1 MTEAA
6 KIRFEIEEF
15 SAPEMRKISGCDI
28 RKAAFYLVESKTT
41 EKETLQQRGSDI
53 FADPLIQKLHT
64 DGAGAEIFS
73 KAAYII
79 EVTFRPGVTDN
90 PAHSAAEA
98 FALHDTTAEVASGRL
113 YAVSGNITRA
123 EAETLATE
131 EFANPLIEK
140 ITVYTPAEFSARSRF
155 ENISLPHVALHGAPE
170 ILPVSLDRSD
180 AELESLS
187 TARCLALT
195 LKEIKHIKN
204 HYRIESV
211 AARRAKTDLP
221 AQPTDV
227 EIEIIAQSWSEH
239 CKHKIF
245 SAAISYRDESGNTQT
260 IDSLY
265 KTYIKGATKKIEKQ
279 RGINWLIS
287 VFEDNA
293 GIVRFDENID
303 LCIKA
308 ETHNSPSA
316 LDPYGGAL
324 TGILGVNR
332 DILGCGLGAL
342 PIANSDVFC
351 FAPPDLP
358 AKTGSENMPAKLKE
372 PKRIFEGV
380 HLGVEDGGN
389 KSGIPTVNGAIF
401 FDRDYAGKPLVF
413 CGTIGVIPQKLADG
427 RNTAEKQAND
437 GDRIF
442 MAGGAIGADGIH
454 GATFSSLALD
464 ENAPATAVQIGD
476 PLTQKRLT
484 SFLLEARD
492 KGLYSSVTD
501 NGAGGLS
508 SSIGEMALQ
517 SGGAEIELAHC
528 PVKYP
533 GLQPWELMISES
545 QERMSFAVPP
555 EHAAAFLELAKIHG
569 VQASDIGHFKSDGF
583 LTINYHGR
591 IAADLDLDFLHNSL
605 PQMKLDAV
613 WNAALPRKGWH
624 EESTAAETLPQP
636 AEDGAFIKT
645 ALLTLLAAPN
655 IASKEKWVRR
665 YDHEVQAA
673 SHIKPFCGSGDG
685 PSDCGAIWLAPHGGE
700 KENAIAIGCG
710 LAPRLSLTDP
720 YLMAQYAVDEA
731 LRNVVV
737 AGGDPDMCCL
747 LDNFCWPD
755 PVKSALTPDGD
766 VKLGQLV
773 KTCQGL
779 HDICIAYGTP
789 LVSGKDSMKNDYRG
803 KDHTGRDIT
812 ISILPTLL
820 VTAMAKAD
828 IRHTTR
834 SDFQNSGDFIYLLGA
849 NMTGPVKGLGAS
861 EFAQH
866 FAADDTPPVIDMEK
880 NIALYRAYHTA
891 CKNNILS
898 SGHDLSDGGLLVALA
913 ESMIGGD
920 KGAAVEI
927 TATDLPIN
935 DLLFGEAAGRFLVSV
950 PRAYRAVFDD
960 HFKGYSP
967 LLLGQVTAEK
977 TLSLK
982 LPAPYGRVTIA
993 LEEMEDK
1000 WKNTLSL

>member
-1 MTEAA
+1 MTGTA
-6 KIRFEIEEF
+6 KIRFEIEDLA
-15 SAPEMRKISGCDI
+15 APDVQKISGCDI
-28 RKAAFYLVESKTT
+28 HKTNFYLVESATAERDILK
-41 EKETLQQRGSDI
+41 QQGSDI
-53 FADPLIQKLHT
+53 FADPLIQEIHI
-64 DGAGAEIFS
+64 DGNGAAILNN
-73 KAAYII
+73 AAYII

-98 FALHDTTAEVASGRL
+98 FDLGGITASIASGRL
-113 YAVSGNITRA
+113 YTISGNITREA
-123 EAETLATE
+123 AETLAAE

-140 ITVYTPAEFSARSRF
+140 IGVYTPEEFTALRRF
-155 ENISLPHVALHGAPE
+155 DMINLPHVHLHGAPE
-170 ILPVSLDRSD
+170 ILTVSLDRSD
-180 AELESLS
+180 AELEQLS
-187 TARCLALT
+187 VERCLALT
-195 LKEIKHIKN
+195 LHEIKHIDD
-204 HYRIESV
+204 HYRDNKV
-211 AARRAKTDLP
+211 AAHRAEKKLP

-227 EIEIIAQSWSEH
+227 ELEIIAQSWSEH

-245 SAAISYRDESGNTQT
+245 SAAISYRDEKGATT
-260 IDSLY
+260 KIDSLY
-265 KTYIKGATKKIEKQ
+265 KTYIKGATKQIEKQ
-279 RGINWLIS
+279 RGIDWLIS
-287 VFEDNA
+287 VFADNA
-293 GIVRFDENID
+293 GVVRFDNNID

-342 PIANSDVFC
+342 PIANTDVFC

-358 AKTGSENMPAKLKE
+358 ATLGHQNMPAKLKE

-401 FDRDYAGKPLVF
+401 FDQDYAGKPLVF
-413 CGTIGVIPQKLADG
+413 CGTIGVMPRQLADG
-427 RNTAEKQAND
+427 RAVAEKQAEA

-492 KGLYSSVTD
+492 QGLYSSVTD

-508 SSIGEMALQ
+508 SSIGEMALE

-533 GLQPWELMISES
+533 GLQPYELMISES

-555 EHAAAFLELAKIHG
+555 AHTDAFVALAKIHG
-569 VQASDIGHFKSDGF
+569 VNASDIGHFKDDGF
-583 LTINYHGR
+583 LTVQYHGK
-591 IAADLDLDFLHNSL
+591 IAAELDLDFLHNSL
-605 PQMKLDAV
+605 PQMTLDAV
-613 WNAALPRKGWH
+613 WSGAKQRSGWH
-624 EESTAAETLPQP
+624 KDSATAQELPQP
-636 AEDGAFIKT
+636 EASGAFIKT
-645 ALLTLLAAPN
+645 ALLTLLGTPN

-673 SHIKPFCGSGDG
+673 THIKPFSGTGDG

-700 KENAIAIGCG
+700 NTGVVTIGCG
-710 LAPRLSLTDP
+710 MAPRLSLSDP

-737 AGGDPDMCCL
+737 SGGDPDMCCL

-755 PVKSALTPDGD
+755 PVKSAHTPDGD
-766 VKLGQLV
+766 IKLGQLV

-779 HDICIAYGTP
+779 YDICTTYGAP

-803 KDHTGRDIT
+803 KDHQSRDIT

-828 IRHTTR
+828 IRHTVR

-849 NMTGPVKGLGAS
+849 NSKGLGAS
-861 EFAQH
+861 EFAQY
-866 FAADDTPPVIDMEK
+866 FTADDTLPAIDMEK
-880 NIALYRAYHTA
+880 NIALYRAYHEA
-891 CKNNILS
+891 CQNSILS

-913 ESMIGGD
+913 ESMIGGG
-920 KGAAVEI
+920 KGAAIEI
-927 TATDLPIN
+927 MTAELPLT

-950 PRAYRAVFDD
+950 SPAHRAVFDD
-960 HFKGYSP
+960 HFTGHSP
-967 LLLGQVTAEK
+967 RLLGQVTDNKE
-977 TLSLK
+977 LSLK
-982 LPAPYGRVTIA
+982 LPAPYSRITIA
-993 LEEMEDK
+993 LSEMEEK
-1000 WKNTLSL
+1000 WKNALSF

>member
-1 MTEAA
+1 MTGLA
-6 KIRFEIEEF
+6 KIRFEIEEL
-15 SAPEMRKISGCDI
+15 SAPDAKKISGCEI
-28 RKAAFYLVESKTT
+28 RKTAFYLVESKTAD
-41 EKETLQQRGSDI
+41 KAALLQQGRDI

-64 DGAGAEIFS
+64 DGTGE
-73 KAAYII
+73 AALQNAAFII
-79 EVTFRPGVTDN
+79 DVTFRPGVTDN

-98 FALHDTTAEVASGRL
+98 FGLNGIKAAVASGRL
-113 YAVSGNITRA
+113 YAVSGSITRA
-123 EAETLATE
+123 EAEAIAAE
-131 EFANPLIEK
+131 EYANPLIEK
-140 ITVYTPAEFSARSRF
+140 ITVHTPEEFAALNRF
-155 ENISLPHVALHGAPE
+155 DNISLPHVLLHGAPE

-180 AELESLS
+180 AELEQLS

-195 LKEIKHIKN
+195 LQEIKHIKT
-204 HYRIESV
+204 HYRDESV
-211 AARRAKTDLP
+211 AARRAEKNLP
-221 AQPTDV
+221 PQPTDV

-245 SAAISYRDESGNTQT
+245 SAAISYRDENGKTGT

-265 KTYIKGATKKIEKQ
+265 KTYIKGATKQIEKQ
-279 RGINWLIS
+279 RGIDWLVS

-293 GIVRFDENID
+293 GIVRFDNNID

-342 PIANSDVFC
+342 PVANTDVFC

-358 AKTGSENMPAKLKE
+358 ESTGRENMPAKLKE

-380 HLGVEDGGN
+380 HLGVQDGGN

-413 CGTIGVIPQKLADG
+413 CGTIGVMPQQLPDG
-427 RNTAEKQAND
+427 RKTAEKQARD

-476 PLTQKRLT
+476 PLTQKRLAA
-484 SFLLEARD
+484 FLLEARD
-492 KGLYSSVTD
+492 KGLYSSITD

-533 GLQPWELMISES
+533 GLQPWEIMISES

-555 EHAAAFLELAKIHG
+555 EHAQAFLALAALHG
-569 VQASDIGHFKSDGF
+569 VEATDIGHFKSDGF
-583 LTINYHGR
+583 LSVYYEGK
-591 IAADLDLDFLHNSL
+591 IAAELDLDFLHNSL
-605 PQMKLDAV
+605 PQMKLEAV
-613 WNAALPRKGWH
+613 WNDAMPRKNWH
-624 EESTAAETLPQP
+624 RDNPETPCPPPLQDNAA
-636 AEDGAFIKT
+636 FVKT

-655 IASKEKWVRR
+655 IASKEQWVRR

-673 SHIKPFCGSGDG
+673 THIKPFSGRGDG

-700 KENAIAIGCG
+700 QTNAAVIGCG

-731 LRNVVV
+731 VRNVVV
-737 AGGDPDMCCL
+737 SGGDPDMCCL

-766 VKLGQLV
+766 IKLGQLV

-779 HDICIAYGTP
+779 YDICTAYGTP

-803 KDHTGRDIT
+803 KDHTGREIT

-820 VTAMAKAD
+820 ITAMAKAD
-828 IRHTTR
+828 IRHTVQ
-834 SDFQNSGDFIYLLGA
+834 SDFQNAGDFIYLLGA
-849 NMTGPVKGLGAS
+849 PVKGLGGS

-866 FAADDTPPVIDMEK
+866 FAADDTPPVLNMEN

-891 CKNNILS
+891 CKNNVLS

-913 ESMIGGD
+913 ESMIGGG
-920 KGAAVEI
+920 KGASVVIEN
-927 TATDLPIN
+927 TDLPLH
-935 DLLFGEAAGRFLVSV
+935 DFLFGEAAGRFLVSV
-950 PRAYRAVFDD
+950 PPAHRAVFDD
-960 HFKGYSP
+960 HFQGYSP
-967 LLLGQVTAEK
+967 LPLGQVTDDD
-977 TLSLK
+977 TLSLT
-982 LPAPYGRVTIA
+982 LPAPYGQITIA
-993 LEEMEDK
+993 RKDMEDK
-1000 WKNTLSL
+1000 WKNSLSL

>member
-1 MTEAA
+1 MTNSA
-6 KIRFEIEEF
+6 KIRFEIEDLA
-15 SAPEMRKISGCDI
+15 APETRNISGCAI
-28 RKAAFYLVESKTT
+28 RKTAFYLVESDTAD
-41 EKETLQQRGSDI
+41 KETLQQQGSDI
-53 FADPLIQKLHT
+53 FADPLIQRLHT
-64 DGAGAEIFS
+64 DGAGDTGFQN
-73 KAAYII
+73 AAYII

-98 FALHDTTAEVASGRL
+98 FGLSGTKACVASGRL
-113 YAVSGNITRA
+113 YALSGNITRA
-123 EAETLATE
+123 AAEELAAE
-131 EFANPLIEK
+131 EYANPLIEK
-140 ITVYTPAEFSARSRF
+140 ITVHTPEEFAALGRF
-155 ENISLPHVALHGAPE
+155 ENITLPHVILHGAPE
-170 ILPVSLDRSD
+170 VLPVSLDRSD
-180 AELESLS
+180 AELEQLS
-187 TARCLALT
+187 SARCLALT
-195 LKEIKHIKN
+195 LEEIKHIKN
-204 HYRIESV
+204 HYRDETV
-211 AARRAKTDLP
+211 AAARAKAGLP

-245 SAAISYRDESGNTQT
+245 SAAISYRDENGNSQK

-265 KTYIKGATKKIEKQ
+265 KTYIKGATKQIEKQ

-293 GIVRFDENID
+293 GIVRFDDHID

-342 PIANSDVFC
+342 PIANTDVFC

-358 AKTGSENMPAKLKE
+358 GVMGRQNMPAKLKE
-372 PKRIFEGV
+372 PKRIFDGV

-413 CGTIGVIPQKLADG
+413 CGTIGVMPQKLADG
-427 RNTAEKQAND
+427 RSTAEKQAKA

-484 SFLLEARD
+484 AFLLEARD
-492 KGLYSSVTD
+492 QGLYSSVTD

-517 SGGAEIELAHC
+517 SGGAEIELAHA

-555 EHAAAFLELAKIHG
+555 AHADAFLALAKIHG
-569 VQASDIGHFKSDGF
+569 VQATDIGSFKDDSL
-583 LTINYHGR
+583 LTVQYHGK
-591 IAADLDLDFLHNSL
+591 IAAEINLDFLHNSL
-605 PQMKLDAV
+605 PQMTLEAV
-613 WNAALPRKGWH
+613 WNGAKTRSCWH
-624 EESTAAETLPQP
+624 NDPAAEPVLPQP
-636 AEDGAFIKT
+636 EESGGFIKT

-673 SHIKPFCGSGDG
+673 THIKPFSGTGDG
-685 PSDCGAIWLAPHGGE
+685 PSDCGAIWLYPHGGE
-700 KENAIAIGCG
+700 QDNAVAVGCG
-710 LAPRLSLTDP
+710 MAPRLSLTDP

-731 LRNVVV
+731 VRNVVV
-737 AGGDPDMCCL
+737 SGGDPDMCCL

-755 PVKSALTPDGD
+755 PVKSSRTPDGD
-766 VKLGQLV
+766 IKLGQLV

-779 HDICIAYGTP
+779 YDICTAYGAP

-820 VTAMAKAD
+820 VTAMAKTTV
-828 IRHTTR
+828 RHTTR
-834 SDFQNSGDFIYLLGA
+834 SDFQDSGDFIYLLG
-849 NMTGPVKGLGAS
+849 NNEMGLGAS
-861 EFAQH
+861 EFAQY
-866 FAADDTPPVIDMEK
+866 FAADNSLPPIDLQK

-913 ESMIGGD
+913 ESMIGGG
-920 KGAAVEI
+920 KGAAIEI
-927 TATDLPIN
+927 TNPALPL
-935 DLLFGEAAGRFLVSV
+935 DDFLFGEAAGRLLVSV
-950 PRAYRAVFDD
+950 PRRHRAVFED
-960 HFKGYSP
+960 HFAGHSP
-967 LLLGQVTAEK
+967 LLLGQVADEK
-977 TLSLK
+977 ELALK
-982 LPAPYGRVTIA
+982 LPAPYGQVTIA
-993 LEEMEDK
+993 LDEMEDK
-1000 WKNTLSL
+1000 WKNALSF

>member
-1 MTEAA
+1 MTTSA
-6 KIRFEIEEF
+6 KIRFEIEDLA
-15 SAPEMRKISGCDI
+15 APDVQKVSGCDI
-28 RKAAFYLVESKTT
+28 RKTSFYLVEFDTT
-41 EKETLQQRGSDI
+41 DKDFLQQHGCDI
-53 FADPLIQKLHT
+53 FADPLIQKIHMNGK
-64 DGAGAEIFS
+64 GADALD

-98 FALHDTTAEVASGRL
+98 FGLGGITASVASGRL
-113 YAVSGNITRA
+113 YAVSGDITRA
-123 EAETLATE
+123 AAETLAAE

-140 ITVYTPAEFSARSRF
+140 IGVYTPEEFSALNRF
-155 ENISLPHVALHGAPE
+155 DNINLPHVHLQGTPE
-170 ILPVSLDRSD
+170 ILTISLDRSD
-180 AELESLS
+180 AELEQLSLD
-187 TARCLALT
+187 RCLALT
-195 LKEIKHIKN
+195 LDEIKHIDR
-204 HYRIESV
+204 HYHDNDVV
-211 AARRAKTDLP
+211 AHRAKKNLP

-245 SAAISYRDESGNTQT
+245 SASISYTDEKGARSEIN
-260 IDSLY
+260 SLY
-265 KTYIKGATKKIEKQ
+265 KTYIKGATKQIEKQ
-279 RGINWLIS
+279 RGIDWLIS

-293 GIVRFDENID
+293 GIVRFDGKID

-342 PIANSDVFC
+342 PIANTDVFC

-358 AKTGSENMPAKLKE
+358 VTLGAENMPAKLKE

-401 FDRDYAGKPLVF
+401 FDQDYAGKPLVF
-413 CGTIGVIPQKLADG
+413 CGTVGVMPRKLDDG
-427 RNTAEKQAND
+427 RAVAEKQAKA

-492 KGLYSSVTD
+492 QGLYSSVTD

-533 GLQPWELMISES
+533 GLQPYELMISES
-545 QERMSFAVPP
+545 QERMSFSVPP
-555 EHAAAFLELAKIHG
+555 EHCAAFLTLAKIHG
-569 VQASDIGHFKSDGF
+569 VQVSDIGFFKDDGF
-583 LTINYHGR
+583 LTVHYHGK
-591 IAADLDLDFLHNSL
+591 IAAELDLDFLHNSL
-605 PQMKLDAV
+605 PQMTLDAV
-613 WNAALPRKGWH
+613 WNGAIARKTWHQEGAAAQK
-624 EESTAAETLPQP
+624 LPQP
-636 AEDGAFIKT
+636 EANAGFIRT
-645 ALLTLLAAPN
+645 ALLTLLGAPN

-673 SHIKPFCGSGDG
+673 THIKPFSGKGDG

-700 KENAIAIGCG
+700 KESAVTIGCG

-737 AGGDPDMCCL
+737 SGGDPDMCCL

-755 PVKSALTPDGD
+755 PVKSAHTPDGD
-766 VKLGQLV
+766 IKLGQLV
-773 KTCQGL
+773 RTCQGL
-779 HDICIAYGTP
+779 YDICTAYGTP

-803 KDHTGRDIT
+803 KDHQGRDIT

-828 IRHTTR
+828 IRHTER

-849 NMTGPVKGLGAS
+849 NHAGLGAS

-866 FAADDTPPVIDMEK
+866 FATDNIPPAIDMEK
-880 NIALYRAYHTA
+880 NITLYRAYHEA
-891 CKNNILS
+891 CQNNILS
-898 SGHDLSDGGLLVALA
+898 SGHDLADGGLLVALA
-913 ESMIGGD
+913 ESMIGGN
-920 KGAAVEI
+920 KGAAIEI
-927 TATDLPIN
+927 MNAEQSMTDF
-935 DLLFGEAAGRFLVSV
+935 LFGEAAGRFLVSV
-950 PRAYRAVFDD
+950 SPVHRAVFED
-960 HFKGYSP
+960 HFQGHSP
-967 LLLGQVTAEK
+967 LRLGKVTDEK
-977 TLSLK
+977 ELSLK
-982 LPAPYGRVTIA
+982 LPAPYGQMTIA
-993 LEEMEDK
+993 LNEMEDK

>member
-1 MTEAA
+1 MTLPA
-6 KIRFEIEEF
+6 KIRFEIED
-15 SAPEMRKISGCDI
+15 SAAPALQKISGCDI
-28 RKAAFYLVESKTT
+28 RRAAFYLVESDSA
-41 EKETLQQRGSDI
+41 EKELLQRQGREI
-53 FADPLIQKLHT
+53 FADPLIQILHT
-64 DGAGAEIFS
+64 DGAGEAALQN
-73 KAAYII
+73 AAYII
-79 EVTFRPGVTDN
+79 DVSFRPGVTDN

-98 FALHDTTAEVASGRL
+98 YALGGIKAQVASGRL
-113 YAVSGNITRA
+113 YAVSGKITRA
-123 EAETLATE
+123 KAEAIAAGEL
-131 EFANPLIEK
+131 ANPLIEK
-140 ITVYTPAEFSARSRF
+140 ISIHTPEEFAALNRF
-155 ENISLPHVALHGAPE
+155 DNISLPHVRLHGAPE
-170 ILPVSLDRSD
+170 ILPVPLDRSD
-180 AELESLS
+180 AELEALS
-187 TARCLALT
+187 TERCLALT
-195 LKEIKHIKN
+195 LPEIRHIKN
-204 HYRIESV
+204 HY
-211 AARRAKTDLP
+211 AACAVSRAAKNLP

-245 SAAISYRDESGNTQT
+245 SAAISYRDENGKTGT

-265 KTYIKGATKKIEKQ
+265 KTYIKGATKQIEKQ
-279 RGINWLIS
+279 RGIDWLVS

-293 GIVRFDENID
+293 GIVRFDDHID

-342 PIANSDVFC
+342 PVANTDVFC

-358 AKTGSENMPAKLKE
+358 DTAGRENMPAKLKE
-372 PKRIFEGV
+372 PGRIFEGV
-380 HLGVEDGGN
+380 HLGVQDGGN

-413 CGTIGVIPQKLADG
+413 CGTIGVMPQKLEDG
-427 RNTAEKQAND
+427 RSSAEKCAQD

-476 PLTQKRLT
+476 PLTQKRLAA
-484 SFLLEARD
+484 FLLAARD

-517 SGGAEIELAHC
+517 SGGAEIELARC

-533 GLQPWELMISES
+533 GLQPWEIMISES

-555 EHAAAFLELAKIHG
+555 EQAEAFLALAALHG
-569 VQASDIGHFKSDGF
+569 VEATDIGRFKSDGF
-583 LTINYHGR
+583 LSVYYEGK
-591 IAADLDLDFLHNSL
+591 IAAEIDLDFLHNSL
-605 PQMKLDAV
+605 PQMTLDAV
-613 WNAALPRKGWH
+613 WNGAIPRKNWH
-624 EESTAAETLPQP
+624 RDNPETPCPPPPQDNAA
-636 AEDGAFIKT
+636 FVKT
-645 ALLTLLAAPN
+645 ALLTLLGAPN

-673 SHIKPFCGSGDG
+673 THIKPFSGRGDG
-685 PSDCGAIWLAPHGGE
+685 PSDCGVIWLAPHGGE
-700 KENAIAIGCG
+700 QTNAAVIGCG
-710 LAPRLSLTDP
+710 LAPRLSLCDP

-731 LRNVVV
+731 VRNVVV
-737 AGGDPDMCCL
+737 SGGDPDMCCL

-755 PVKSALTPDGD
+755 PVKSALTPGGD
-766 VKLGQLV
+766 IKLGQLV

-779 HDICIAYGTP
+779 YDICTAYGTP

-828 IRHTTR
+828 IRHTVQ
-834 SDFQNSGDFIYLLGA
+834 SDFQNAGDFIYLLGIPA
-849 NMTGPVKGLGAS
+849 KGLGGS

-866 FAADDTPPVIDMEK
+866 FAADDTPPALDMER

-891 CKNNILS
+891 CKHNILA

-913 ESMIGGD
+913 ESMIGGV
-920 KGAAVEI
+920 KGASVVIEN
-927 TATDLPIN
+927 TDLPLH
-935 DLLFGEAAGRFLVSV
+935 DFLFGETAGRFLVTV
-950 PRAYRAVFDD
+950 PRAHRAVFDD
-960 HFKGYSP
+960 HFQGHSP
-967 LLLGQVTAEK
+967 LLLGQVTDDD
-977 TLSLK
+977 TLSLT
-982 LPAPYGRVTIA
+982 LPAPYGQITIA
-993 LEEMEDK
+993 REDMEDK